1 VLPFK
6 VLTLIDHGTV
16 LPQSASFVA
25 PERLHYWLAL
35 YTGIASSKLGPLFA
49 GLCLILYT
57 PLRASPGYCGD
68 SGATVARKRSLSN
81 SYADTLLKDGS
92 HRVSARLQPRLRSA
106 TSKFQE
112 LG

>member
-1 VLPFK
+1 MARYCHKVPHLLPLSGCIIGSLCTQGF
-6 VLTLIDHGTV
+6 I
-16 LPQSASFVA
+16 P
-25 PERLHYWLAL
+25 
-35 YTGIASSKLGPLFA
+35 SSKLGPLFA

-68 SGATVARKRSLSN
+68 SGATVARKRSLTN
-81 SYADTLLKDGS
+81 SYADTLLKDAS
-92 HRVSARLQPRLRSA
+92 HRLCARLQPRIRSA